1 MYCNRKCN
9 RQSIVRHWATY
20 TLMSSQLASIV
31 PKKVVGKH
39 ILRTETLGDVLDGE
53 FNVVEM
59 TARGVKVA
67 NTFTFQ
73 AVVIRNLS
81 GVFERVEPEAYLA
94 LQEVV
99 GGLPILADLAGPGAD
114 NIGIVK
120 IWFINGVDN
129 AN

>member
-1 MYCNRKCN
+1 
-9 RQSIVRHWATY
+9 
-20 TLMSSQLASIV
+20 MSSQLASIV

-39 ILRTETLGDVLDGE
+39 RLRTETLGDVLDGE

-59 TARGVKVA
+59 TERGVKVA

-73 AVVIRNLS
+73 VVVIRSLS
-81 GVFERVEPEAYLA
+81 GVFERVEPEAYVA

-99 GGLPILADLAGPGAD
+99 GGLPILANLAGPGAN

-129 AN
+129 VN